1 MMIIS
6 HKLTRIAPPT
16 RWDLTRAGKRGLGT
30 VGAFVAALAA
40 GAAALGGISYII
52 YNQEIDCHQLIF
64 LQS

>member
-40 GAAALGGISYII
+40 GAAALGGITISFYV
-52 YNQEIDCHQLIF
+52 CV
-64 LQS
+64 